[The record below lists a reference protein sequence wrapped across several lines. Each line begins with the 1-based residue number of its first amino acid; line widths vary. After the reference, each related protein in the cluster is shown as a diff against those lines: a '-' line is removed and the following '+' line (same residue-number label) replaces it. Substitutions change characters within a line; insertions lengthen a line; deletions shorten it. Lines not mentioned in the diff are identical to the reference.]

1 MPPALVIFDCDGVLV
16 DSEPLAAGALKEA
29 LDRLGLP
36 FSRTEVDEKFRGK
49 SLSDIVE
56 QIERSLGR
64 AVPDHFLA
72 ELDESTFAAFRRALE
87 PVPGVYSTI
96 ERIVERDLPIC
107 VASSGSVEKMRLTLG
122 LTNLLSF
129 FEDHLYSANQVSRGK
144 PAPDL
149 FLHAAAEM
157 GADIVRAAVIEDS
170 LPGVTAGVSAGARV
184 LAYVAPNHPD
194 PIRHRGA
201 VTELGA
207 TAFSHME
214 ELPALLGL

>member
-1 MPPALVIFDCDGVLV
+1 
-16 DSEPLAAGALKEA
+16 
-29 LDRLGLP
+29 
-36 FSRTEVDEKFRGK
+36 
-49 SLSDIVE
+49 
-56 QIERSLGR
+56 
-64 AVPDHFLA
+64 
-72 ELDESTFAAFRRALE
+72 
-87 PVPGVYSTI
+87 
-96 ERIVERDLPIC
+96 
-107 VASSGSVEKMRLTLG
+107 
-122 LTNLLSF
+122 
-129 FEDHLYSANQVSRGK
+129 
-144 PAPDL
+144 
-149 FLHAAAEM
+149 M